1 MGIELLGKERPAKA
15 SGDPKDYVDMTLMAE
30 LEKSDFL
37 QSVYK

>member
-1 MGIELLGKERPAKA
+1 LGKERPAKS

-30 LEKSDFL
+30 LEKAGFL